1 MSVLERQGTRV
12 MDAAEAEAV
21 AAGRMEGEGAFWLG
35 VVEEGEGGREG
46 GRAKVR
52 GWVHP
57 RPREGNKR
65 SRRHMEE
72 RVCARVLGKQAGR
85 RVFCCRWI
93 S

>member
-1 MSVLERQGTRV
+1 

-52 GWVHP
+52 GGCTLDLEKGINAAGEIWKKVYVP
-57 RPREGNKR
+57 ECLESKR
-65 SRRHMEE
+65 GGVFS
-72 RVCARVLGKQAGR
+72 VVDGLAR
-85 RVFCCRWI
+85 

>member
-57 RPREGNKR
+57 RPREGNKC
-65 SRRHMEE
+65 SRRNMGRKCMCE
-72 RVCARVLGKQAGR
+72 RKECLGAC
-85 RVFCCRWI
+85 FLL
-93 S
+93 